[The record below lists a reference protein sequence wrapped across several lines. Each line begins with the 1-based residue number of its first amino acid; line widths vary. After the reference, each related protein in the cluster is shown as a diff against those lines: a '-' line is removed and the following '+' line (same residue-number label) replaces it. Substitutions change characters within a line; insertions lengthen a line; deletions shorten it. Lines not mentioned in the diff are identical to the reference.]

1 MSGVGA
7 QGGDQIRLRLS
18 ELRIMVCLADVLR
31 PHLPGLWGV
40 PRIPLLWSSRRAALA
55 HTAGT
60 FSEVLASM

>member
-1 MSGVGA
+1 
-7 QGGDQIRLRLS
+7 
-18 ELRIMVCLADVLR
+18 MVCLADVLR